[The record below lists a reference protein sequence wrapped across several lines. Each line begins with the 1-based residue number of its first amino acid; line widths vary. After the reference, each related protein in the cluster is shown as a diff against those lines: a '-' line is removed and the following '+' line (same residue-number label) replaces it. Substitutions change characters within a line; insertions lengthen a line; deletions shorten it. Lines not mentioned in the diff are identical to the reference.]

1 MVLGSALLVVMSNF
15 LEEGEV
21 VLPLTLYHRD
31 TCPGVA
37 QHPRNMCKSDV
48 SIFKYLVCE

>member
-1 MVLGSALLVVMSNF
+1 MVLGSALLAVMSNL

-21 VLPLTLYHRD
+21 ALPLTLYHRD
-31 TCPGVA
+31 TCTGVA
-37 QHPRNMCKSDV
+37 QHPRNMYTFDV